1 MPDDRYRPSHRDVR
15 PVRDL
20 VTDEDAHEAMQLLET
35 TAFDVAKLQTDRE
48 YYAYMIG
55 AAEAVGGLHS
65 DERSADKRK
74 WEARSGQYYLD
85 QIKFWREATQKFLEL
100 KARRDAAILK
110 IEVWRTIRADKRARQ
125 EDAWQ
130 DSRSRG
136 AR

>member
-1 MPDDRYRPSHRDVR
+1 MPDDRHRPSHRDVQ

-20 VTDEDAHEAMQLLET
+20 VTDEEAHEAMHLLDT
-35 TAFDVAKLQTDRE
+35 TYAKVAKLQTDRE

-85 QIKFWREATQKFLEL
+85 QIKAWREATQAFFEL
-100 KARRDAAILK
+100 KARREGATLK
-110 IEVWRTIRADKRARQ
+110 IDIWRTIHADKRARQ